1 MKLLLINK
9 NPIVRK
15 LVKLSAEKA
24 GIGVAE
30 VESFMEVEDF
40 DFDFVFIDDES
51 LEEGALETLS
61 EKIPHAKYG
70 FIHSKDRP
78 RESGFSLFV
87 QKPFLPTDMVDLLK
101 SEAQGGSPKEFFQGG
116 ASSLAGED
124 AFSKELEEF
133 SLDLPEEVDASLEKG
148 EDLDFDLD
156 APLSLD
162 EPLELPKSEE
172 DTPLLEDDLLDSPQ
186 ELANQESEDL
196 DLDLDSLEFDEESPA
211 PSPETPKD
219 APIEVDM
226 ENLSFEETPAS
237 EPKEEDP
244 LSDLEWDDSLLEAS
258 PDSLEVASSKE
269 ALALDSS
276 AQEDLDLDLD
286 LDSLGFSLEE
296 KDEELEAK
304 EENLIP
310 DEPLEAGG
318 ILDANDLETVKH
330 LLEED
335 DPTPI
340 PAEDLDMND
349 IKIESSELASLTEE
363 ALSEALGEELTPD
376 EEEEFNFEDDTPPA
390 PIPAAPL
397 TQEKSESFKSV
408 QKSEAPAAE
417 AIKNLQGLSI
427 PALKE
432 LLDGMQLTISIS
444 FPDKK

>member
-70 FIHSKDRP
+70 FIHSKDHP

-101 SEAQGGSPKEFFQGG
+101 SEAQGGSPKEFFQGS
-116 ASSLAGED
+116 ASLAGED

-133 SLDLPEEVDASLEKG
+133 SLDLPEKVDVSLEKG

-172 DTPLLEDDLLDSPQ
+172 DAPLLEDDLLDSPQ
-186 ELANQESEDL
+186 ELANQEGEDL
-196 DLDLDSLEFDEESPA
+196 DLDLDSLDFDEESPA
-211 PSPETPKD
+211 PNSEVPKD
-219 APIEVDM
+219 APMEVDM

-237 EPKEEDP
+237 KPKEEDP

-258 PDSLEVASSKE
+258 SDSLEVASSKE

-276 AQEDLDLDLD
+276 TQEDLDLD

-296 KDEELEAK
+296 KDEEPETR
-304 EENLIP
+304 EENLTL
-310 DEPLEAGG
+310 DKPLETGG

-363 ALSEALGEELTPD
+363 ALSEALGEELTSD
-376 EEEEFNFEDDTPPA
+376 EEEEFNFEDDTSPA
-390 PIPAAPL
+390 SISSAPL
-397 TQEKSESFKSV
+397 PQEKTESFTSV

>member
-101 SEAQGGSPKEFFQGG
+101 SEAQGGSPKEFFQGS
-116 ASSLAGED
+116 ASLAGED

-133 SLDLPEEVDASLEKG
+133 SLDLPKKVDVSLEKG
-148 EDLDFDLD
+148 EELDFDLD
-156 APLSLD
+156 TPLSLD

-172 DTPLLEDDLLDSPQ
+172 DAPLLEDDLLDSPQ

-211 PSPETPKD
+211 PSPEAPKD

-276 AQEDLDLDLD
+276 TQEDLDLD

-296 KDEELEAK
+296 KDEEPETR
-304 EENLIP
+304 EENLTL
-310 DEPLEAGG
+310 DKPLETGG

-363 ALSEALGEELTPD
+363 ALSEALGEELTSD
-376 EEEEFNFEDDTPPA
+376 EEEEFNFEDDTSPA
-390 PIPAAPL
+390 SISSAPL
-397 TQEKSESFKSV
+397 PQEKTESFTSV

>member
-101 SEAQGGSPKEFFQGG
+101 SEAQGGSPKEFFQGS
-116 ASSLAGED
+116 ASLAEGD

-133 SLDLPEEVDASLEKG
+133 SLDLPEKVDVSLEKG
-148 EDLDFDLD
+148 EELDFDLD

-172 DTPLLEDDLLDSPQ
+172 DAPLLEDDLLDSPQ
-186 ELANQESEDL
+186 ELANQEGEDL
-196 DLDLDSLEFDEESPA
+196 DLDLDSLDFDEESPA
-211 PSPETPKD
+211 PNSEAPKD
-219 APIEVDM
+219 APMEVDM
-226 ENLSFEETPAS
+226 ESLSFEETPAS
-237 EPKEEDP
+237 KPKEEDP

-276 AQEDLDLDLD
+276 TQEDLDLD

-296 KDEELEAK
+296 KDEEPETR
-304 EENLIP
+304 EENLTL
-310 DEPLEAGG
+310 DKPLETGG

-330 LLEED
+330 LLEEN

-363 ALSEALGEELTPD
+363 ALSEALGEELTSD
-376 EEEEFNFEDDTPPA
+376 EEEEFNFEDDTSPA
-390 PIPAAPL
+390 SIPSAPL
-397 TQEKSESFKSV
+397 PQEKTESFTSV
-408 QKSEAPAAE
+408 PKSEAPAAE

>member
-70 FIHSKDRP
+70 FIHSKDHP

-101 SEAQGGSPKEFFQGG
+101 SEAQGGSPKEFFQGS
-116 ASSLAGED
+116 ASLAGED

-133 SLDLPEEVDASLEKG
+133 SLDLSEKVDVSLEKG
-148 EDLDFDLD
+148 EELDFDLD

-172 DTPLLEDDLLDSPQ
+172 DAPLLEDDLLDSPQ
-186 ELANQESEDL
+186 ELSNQEGEDL
-196 DLDLDSLEFDEESPA
+196 DLDLDSLDFDEESPA
-211 PSPETPKD
+211 PSPEVPKD
-219 APIEVDM
+219 ASMEVDM

-237 EPKEEDP
+237 KLKEEDP

-276 AQEDLDLDLD
+276 TQEDLDLDLD

-296 KDEELEAK
+296 KDEEPETR
-304 EENLIP
+304 EENLTL
-310 DEPLEAGG
+310 DKPLESGG

-363 ALSEALGEELTPD
+363 ALSEALGEELTSD

-390 PIPAAPL
+390 SIPSAPL
-397 TQEKSESFKSV
+397 PQEKTESFTSV

>member
-101 SEAQGGSPKEFFQGG
+101 SEAQGGSPKEFFQGS
-116 ASSLAGED
+116 ASLAGED

-133 SLDLPEEVDASLEKG
+133 SLDLPKKVDVSLEKG
-148 EDLDFDLD
+148 EELDFDLD
-156 APLSLD
+156 TPLSLD

-172 DTPLLEDDLLDSPQ
+172 DAPLLEDDLLDSPQ

-211 PSPETPKD
+211 PSPEAPKD

-296 KDEELEAK
+296 KDEEPETR
-304 EENLIP
+304 EENLTL
-310 DEPLEAGG
+310 DKPLETGG

-363 ALSEALGEELTPD
+363 ALSEALGEELTSD
-376 EEEEFNFEDDTPPA
+376 EEEEFNFEDDTSPA
-390 PIPAAPL
+390 SISSAPL
-397 TQEKSESFKSV
+397 PQEKTESFTSV

>member
-101 SEAQGGSPKEFFQGG
+101 SEAQGGSPKEFFQGS
-116 ASSLAGED
+116 ASLAGED

-133 SLDLPEEVDASLEKG
+133 SLDLPKKVDVSLEKG
-148 EDLDFDLD
+148 EELDFDLD

-172 DTPLLEDDLLDSPQ
+172 DAPLLEDDLLDSPQ
-186 ELANQESEDL
+186 ELANQEGEDL
-196 DLDLDSLEFDEESPA
+196 DLDLDSLDFDEESPA
-211 PSPETPKD
+211 PNSEVPKD
-219 APIEVDM
+219 APMEVDM

-237 EPKEEDP
+237 KPKEEDP

-258 PDSLEVASSKE
+258 SDSLEVVSSKE

-276 AQEDLDLDLD
+276 TQEDLDLD

-296 KDEELEAK
+296 KDEEPETR
-304 EENLIP
+304 EENLTL
-310 DEPLEAGG
+310 DKPLETGG

-363 ALSEALGEELTPD
+363 ALSEALGEELTSD
-376 EEEEFNFEDDTPPA
+376 EEEEFNFEDDTSPA
-390 PIPAAPL
+390 SISSAPL
-397 TQEKSESFKSV
+397 PQEKTESFTSV
-408 QKSEAPAAE
+408 PKSEAPAAE

>member
-101 SEAQGGSPKEFFQGG
+101 SEAQGGSPKEFFQGS
-116 ASSLAGED
+116 ASLAGED

-133 SLDLPEEVDASLEKG
+133 SLDLPKKVDVSLEKG
-148 EDLDFDLD
+148 EELDFDLD
-156 APLSLD
+156 TPLSLD

-172 DTPLLEDDLLDSPQ
+172 DAPLLEDDLLDSPQ
-186 ELANQESEDL
+186 ELANQEGEDL
-196 DLDLDSLEFDEESPA
+196 DLDLDSLDFDEESPA
-211 PSPETPKD
+211 PNSEVPKD
-219 APIEVDM
+219 APMEVDM

-237 EPKEEDP
+237 KPKEEDP

-258 PDSLEVASSKE
+258 SDSLEVVSSKE

-276 AQEDLDLDLD
+276 TQEDLDLD

-296 KDEELEAK
+296 KDEEPETR
-304 EENLIP
+304 EENLTL
-310 DEPLEAGG
+310 DKPLETGG

-363 ALSEALGEELTPD
+363 ALSEALGEELTSD
-376 EEEEFNFEDDTPPA
+376 EEEEFNFEDDTSPA
-390 PIPAAPL
+390 SISSAPL
-397 TQEKSESFKSV
+397 PQEKTESFTSV

>member
-101 SEAQGGSPKEFFQGG
+101 SEAQGGSPKEFFQGS
-116 ASSLAGED
+116 ASLAGED

-133 SLDLPEEVDASLEKG
+133 SLDLPKKVDVSLEKG
-148 EDLDFDLD
+148 EELDFDLD
-156 APLSLD
+156 TPLSLD

-172 DTPLLEDDLLDSPQ
+172 DAPLLEDDLLDSPQ
-186 ELANQESEDL
+186 ELANQEGEDL
-196 DLDLDSLEFDEESPA
+196 DLDLDSLDFDEESPA
-211 PSPETPKD
+211 PNSEVPKD
-219 APIEVDM
+219 APMEVDM

-237 EPKEEDP
+237 KPKEEDP

-258 PDSLEVASSKE
+258 SDSLEVASSKE

-276 AQEDLDLDLD
+276 TQEDLDLD

-296 KDEELEAK
+296 KDEEPETR
-304 EENLIP
+304 EENLTL
-310 DEPLEAGG
+310 DKPLETGG

-363 ALSEALGEELTPD
+363 ALSEALGEELTSD
-376 EEEEFNFEDDTPPA
+376 EEEEFNFEDDTSPA
-390 PIPAAPL
+390 SISSAPL
-397 TQEKSESFKSV
+397 PQEKTESFTSV